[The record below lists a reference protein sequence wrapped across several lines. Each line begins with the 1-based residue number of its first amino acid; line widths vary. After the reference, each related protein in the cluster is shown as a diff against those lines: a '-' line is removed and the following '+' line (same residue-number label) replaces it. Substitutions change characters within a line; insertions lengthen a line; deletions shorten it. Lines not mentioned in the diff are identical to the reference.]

1 MYNVG
6 VAFEVLEEESQVLK
20 GWNKGTGHLV
30 WDVKMYFTHKVRWVL
45 DGHNTLDLV
54 ESTYTGVVSLES
66 VRITFTYTT
75 LNDQMSLLLIL
86 KMLTF
91 KHHHP
96 RKTVSSAS
104 LCNDPHNGQSIPHT
118 VDEQ

>member
-6 VAFEVLEEESQVLK
+6 VAFEVLEEESQVPK
-20 GWNKGTGHLV
+20 GWNKVTGYLV

-45 DGHNTLDLV
+45 DGHKTLDLV
-54 ESTYTGVVSLES
+54 GSTYVGVVSLES

-91 KHHHP
+91 KHHP

-104 LCNDPHNGQSIPHT
+104 LCNDPQQWAKHPPYSG
-118 VDEQ
+118 